1 MVQVAVVVFLFLLFI
16 VWCIGQI
23 FRWASENLELVIGVS
38 ILILI
43 MVGIFLV
50 EKRKAR
56 IAMQKKEA
64 AEALERRLRW
74 QRRQQEL
81 MDKYQDFEVVE
92 KINNHEVWIGQTEEQ
107 LLDAKGYPEDEDR
120 KLSQRKSVEIWKYH
134 PGSRAGTFKLR
145 ITLTDGVVTA
155 FNDKT

>member
-1 MVQVAVVVFLFLLFI
+1 MQVAVVVFLLFI
-16 VWCIGQI
+16 LWCIGQI
-23 FRWASENLELVIGVS
+23 FVWASENLEWVIGAS
-38 ILILI
+38 ILMLI
-43 MVGIFLV
+43 MIVLSSMK
-50 EKRKAR
+50 KRK
-56 IAMQKKEA
+56 KKA
-64 AEALERRLRW
+64 AEVLERRLRW